1 MDYYGMAERIAKEH
15 LKTKEGFEWL
25 LDDLKEIYD
34 HQFFEGFEV
43 VINNII
49 SGAYDEPEHKKYKSV
64 TEFEYEM
71 RVENIG

>member
-34 HQFFEGFEV
+34 HQFFERFEV

-71 RVENIG
+71 RVENIR